1 MKNIVLF
8 LLRLFVA
15 VALIFALFKLI
26 PYRALVGILKHSK
39 KIYIFYG
46 LLIFFASNAMAVIR
60 WRYILKWLGI
70 KIRRREAFMA
80 FFSGLFFNL
89 FFPSFIAGD
98 VFRAGAISYRH
109 GKLKKSASSVFM
121 DRFSGSVSLA
131 VVASFAAF
139 AGIKKNIS
147 PHILSAIFV
156 LLAIIGSVTVVI
168 FSRRVFNFI
177 LKIVRNANLR
187 ERITKFHDELYLFRE
202 HPRAFFTCMVVSA
215 FIHIFTCL
223 CFYVTGFA
231 FGLNL
236 SFVDYLIVVPIIMT
250 VALIPVS
257 IAGVGTREAASVYF
271 FSMIGVDK
279 TIALSLSLINLA
291 SVILLS
297 VFGGLVYLAFY
308 HRMMQR
314 KAVL

>member
-15 VALIFALFKLI
+15 AALIFALFKLI
-26 PYRALVGILKHSK
+26 PYQALVDILKHSK

-46 LLIFFASNAMAVIR
+46 FLIYFASNIMAVIR

-70 KIRRREAFMA
+70 KITKSEAFMA

-109 GKLKKSASSVFM
+109 GKLKKAASSVFM

-131 VVASFAAF
+131 VVASCAAF

-147 PHILSAIFV
+147 PRILSAVFI
-156 LLAIIGSVTVVI
+156 LLVIVAAVTVVI
-168 FSRRVFNFI
+168 FSRRVFTFI
-177 LKIVRNANLR
+177 LRIVRNKNLR
-187 ERITKFHDELYLFRE
+187 ERIIKFHDELYLFRE
-202 HPRAFFTCMVVSA
+202 HPRAFFTCMAVSA
-215 FIHIFTCL
+215 FIHLFTCL
-223 CFYVTGFA
+223 CFYLTGFA

-236 SFVDYLIVVPIIMT
+236 SFVDYLIVIPVIMT
-250 VALIPVS
+250 IALIPVS
-257 IAGVGTREAASVYF
+257 IAGIGTREAAAVYF
-271 FSMIGVDK
+271 FSIIGVDK

-297 VFGGLVYLAFY
+297 VLGGLVYVTVY
-308 HRMMQR
+308 HRMIQR
-314 KAVL
+314 KA